1 MATLRAHPEDRPF
14 EAVAFASQE
23 SRRRKPIVSAVLAAY
38 VAIAVLQPEQIVY
51 LFVLLP
57 FVLIALELAFE
68 VADKLDGR

>member
-1 MATLRAHPEDRPF
+1 VRQWHVAPLALRNF
-14 EAVAFASQE
+14 
-23 SRRRKPIVSAVLAAY
+23 VLGRGACLARFDLR
-38 VAIAVLQPEQIVY
+38 IAY